1 MSAGAT
7 AHICK
12 ATPVPW
18 FVLVHA
24 KHGRTAHDRH
34 MYNSGLPRMLN
45 VNGRWSS
52 HATREVPVLVW
63 HDQAAAAEALAVC
76 QEHRGGGLI
85 VSNFWN
91 SDIELGREVV
101 LFAPG
106 HGPALRGYVSTDA
119 SAAAKA
125 EAARLKALASAAFL
139 VGRATG
145 DARLVLRARLL
156 SPKAGSGARTFSPE
170 RPEVPWPPQSSTVAL
185 RRTRKSPPKLWPS
198 GWTLREGSW
207 SSAIVWTAA
216 HIRSARS
223 GECCR
228 PPPQAQEWVLC
239 DRGAQ
244 VNPAPENPRERPAS

>member
-156 SPKAGSGARTFSPE
+156 SPKAGSGAAYFLTGKAGSALAASIIDGSVAADTEVTAEVVAVGVDIARRVMVERDCLDGGSHSE
-170 RPEVPWPPQSSTVAL
+170 RPF
-185 RRTRKSPPKLWPS
+185 R
-198 GWTLREGSW
+198 
-207 SSAIVWTAA
+207 
-216 HIRSARS
+216 
-223 GECCR
+223 
-228 PPPQAQEWVLC
+228 
-239 DRGAQ
+239 
-244 VNPAPENPRERPAS
+244 